1 MKFLTDLML
10 GRLTRFLRI
19 FGYDTVYAKDLE
31 SSANIP
37 VPDEELVKFANKEF
51 RIILTKDKLLSRK
64 AAPNSLFLE
73 GENVYEY
80 LKQIKIRFKND
91 FEYKAEKARCS
102 VCNHTLFRIENKED
116 VKDLVNEGTYNH
128 INEFFRCSNRT
139 CNKIYWYGTHI
150 EDILL
155 KIKKIEID

>member
-19 FGYDTVYAKDLE
+19 FSYDTVYAKDLE
-31 SSANIP
+31 SSDGIP
-37 VPDEELVKFANKEF
+37 VLDEELVKFANKED

-73 GENVYEY
+73 GENVYYY

-102 VCNHTLFRIENKED
+102 VCNHTLIKIKNKED
-116 VKDLVNEGTYNH
+116 VKDLVKEGTYDH
-128 INEFFRCSNRT
+128 INEFFQCSNRT

-150 EDILL
+150 EDILR
-155 KIKKIEID
+155 KIKKIEIE